1 MTTTWVSHNQH
12 HDVNDNT
19 IVVDEEQPQPLRHGR
34 EALFAEAVV
43 MAEEVD
49 GTHVAAKK
57 RRLKRLTQLI
67 LVVSLA
73 IFTIATVAW
82 TTTRRNNTNN
92 RQRDVS
98 SVPATMTMTP
108 TMAPT
113 VAALTELADEL
124 SPYVA
129 NVADLTT
136 RGTPQNAALH
146 WLAEDDAPY
155 RAAQPWNDEQQRQ
168 DRTRQRFVLAV
179 VYFSL
184 NGDGWQSC
192 HRYDPTCSAT
202 AGTIHSWL
210 TATNE
215 CTWNMIRCDEHGRV
229 TAWVTAFDV
238 SQRVDSERDLTGTV
252 PPELA
257 LLTSMQTI
265 NIRNKP
271 VQGPILS
278 YLSSMANLTV
288 VRLHDCLFAGTI
300 PTDFATRHPALMEL
314 DLSGNALSGPIHAN
328 LGEMSTV
335 KVLDLNDNAFSGS
348 IPSTIGSMQA
358 LTRLDL
364 GMNNLT
370 GTIPLEVYD
379 LTNLSVLYLGN
390 NKIGGTIASEIG
402 NLSNLTEVSLGPSI
416 MTGPLPAALFNLTQ
430 LEILQLQDSQF
441 TGPLREID
449 FVQIADTITLLRL
462 ENNDFTGSIPIDAW
476 EMVTVLGRLQV
487 FGNPNLNGTITQ
499 TLCDKRGTHEPAL
512 QELKVGCNIRCAPGC
527 CADTLCD
534 SVWPESKSELPP

>member
-1 MTTTWVSHNQH
+1 MTTPWVGHNQH

-19 IVVDEEQPQPLRHGR
+19 IVVDEEQPQPLRRPGR

-43 MAEEVD
+43 MAEED
-49 GTHVAAKK
+49 GTNVAAKK
-57 RRLKRLTQLI
+57 RRMKRLTHLI
-67 LVVSLA
+67 LLVSIA
-73 IFTIATVAW
+73 IFTIATVVWA
-82 TTTRRNNTNN
+82 TTRRNK
-92 RQRDVS
+92 RVS
-98 SVPATMTMTP
+98 PVTATTLTP

-113 VAALTELADEL
+113 GAALAELADEL

-129 NVADLTT
+129 NVADLTKS
-136 RGTPQNAALH
+136 GTPQNAALH
-146 WLAEDDAPY
+146 WLAMNDAPY
-155 RAAQPWNDEQQRQ
+155 RDAQPWNDADQRQ
-168 DRTRQRFVLAV
+168 ERTRQRFVLAV

-192 HRYDPTCSAT
+192 NRHDPSCSAT

-210 TATNE
+210 TATDE
-215 CTWNMIRCDEHGRV
+215 CTWNWIRCDDYGRV
-229 TAWVTAFDV
+229 TGWVTAVDV
-238 SQRVDSERDLTGTV
+238 SQRIDSERDLRGTV

-265 NIRNKP
+265 NIRTKP

-288 VRLHDCLFAGTI
+288 VRLHDCLFEGPI
-300 PTDFATRHPALMEL
+300 PTDFATRHPALTEL

-328 LGEMSTV
+328 LDEMSAL
-335 KVLDLNDNAFSGS
+335 KVLDLNDNAFAGS
-348 IPSTIGSMQA
+348 IPSTIGAMPA
-358 LTRLDL
+358 LMRLDL

-370 GTIPLEVYD
+370 GNIPLEVYN
-379 LTNLSVLYLGN
+379 LSNLSVLSLGN
-390 NKIGGTIASEIG
+390 NKLGGSIPSEIG

-416 MTGPLPAALFNLTQ
+416 MTGPLPAALFNLTK
-430 LEILQLQDSQF
+430 LEILQLHDSQF
-441 TGPLREID
+441 TGPLREED

-462 ENNDFTGSIPIDAW
+462 ENNDFTGPIPIDAW

-499 TLCDKRGTHEPAL
+499 TLCDKRGIHEPDL

-534 SVWPESKSELPP
+534 SVWAESKSELPP